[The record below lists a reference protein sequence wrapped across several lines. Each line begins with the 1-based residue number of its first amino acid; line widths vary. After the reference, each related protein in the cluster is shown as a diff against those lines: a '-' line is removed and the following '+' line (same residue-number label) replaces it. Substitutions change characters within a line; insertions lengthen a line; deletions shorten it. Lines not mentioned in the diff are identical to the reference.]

1 VKPAITNQNGRQ
13 GRAARAI
20 MQDEGFDIGSVM
32 NRLKSEFVVEQRLPT
47 TLVLW
52 LEELHRRETNRVDAA
67 E

>member
-1 VKPAITNQNGRQ
+1 
-13 GRAARAI
+13 